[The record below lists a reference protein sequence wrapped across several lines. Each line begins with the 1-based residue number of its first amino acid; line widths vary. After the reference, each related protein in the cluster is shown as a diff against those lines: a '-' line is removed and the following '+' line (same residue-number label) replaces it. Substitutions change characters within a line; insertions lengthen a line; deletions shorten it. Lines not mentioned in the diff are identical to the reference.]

1 MAQIIKGTDA
11 LYLNAKEKLYISD
24 FIIDGEKAPKTNG
37 KIVFDCKNLVVKDCQ
52 TTEGCTVYNIFEQSQ
67 SKTPIESV
75 KMTNVTI
82 YPELTH
88 NVLNLYNIADNAN
101 IEISDCSFDLNVKNT
116 NPLRL
121 SNLSNASNVT
131 VTFKNVNWTFENK
144 PMEEADL
151 IWTALILIQPFGN
164 SKNTDKAY
172 AGNFDYYK
180 TWKFVF
186 DNCKYNGEKVTSL
199 NYGQHNNVIVGYD
212 FNHDGKTVDVKTL
225 GITNIEFK

>member
-24 FIIDGEKAPKTNG
+24 FIIDGEKAPETNG
-37 KIVFDCKNLVVKDCQ
+37 KIVFDCKKLVVKDCQ
-52 TTEGCTVYNIFEQSQ
+52 TTEECTVYNIFEQSQ

-82 YPELTH
+82 YPELAH
-88 NVLNLYNIADNAN
+88 NVLNLYNIADNTN
-101 IEISDCSFDLNVKNT
+101 IEISECSFDLNVKNT

-131 VTFKNVNWTFENK
+131 VTFKNVNWTYENK
-144 PMEEADL
+144 AIEEADL
-151 IWTALILIQPFGN
+151 IWAALILIQPFGKDN
-164 SKNTDKAY
+164 AH
-172 AGNFDYYK
+172 AGNLDCYK

-199 NYGQHNNVIVGYD
+199 NYSKSNNVIVGYD
-212 FNHDGKTVDVKTL
+212 FNHDNETVDVRTL
-225 GITNIEFK
+225 GITNI

>member
-67 SKTPIESV
+67 SKTPIESA

-101 IEISDCSFDLNVKNT
+101 IEISECSFDLNVKNT

-151 IWTALILIQPFGN
+151 IWTSLILIQPFGN

-212 FNHDGKTVDVKTL
+212 FNHDGKTVDVRTL

>member
-24 FIIDGEKAPKTNG
+24 FIIDGERAPKPNNG

-52 TTEGCTVYNIFEQSQ
+52 TTEDCTVYNIFEQSQ
-67 SKTPIESV
+67 SKTPIESA

-88 NVLNLYNIADNAN
+88 NILNLYNIADNAN
-101 IEISDCSFDLNVKNT
+101 IEISECSFDLNVKNT

-131 VTFKNVNWTFENK
+131 VTFKNINWTYENK
-144 PMEEADL
+144 AIEDADL
-151 IWTALILIQPFGN
+151 IWASLILIQPFGKDN
-164 SKNTDKAY
+164 AHT
-172 AGNFDYYK
+172 GNLDYYK

-199 NYGQHNNVIVGYD
+199 NYGKPNNVIVGYD
-212 FNHDGKTVDVKTL
+212 FNHDGETVDVRTL

>member
-52 TTEGCTVYNIFEQSQ
+52 TTEDCTVYNIFEQSQ

-101 IEISDCSFDLNVKNT
+101 IEISECSFDLNVKNT

-131 VTFKNVNWTFENK
+131 VTLKNVNWTFENK

-151 IWTALILIQPFGN
+151 IWTALILIQPFGA
-164 SKNTDKAY
+164 DKAH
-172 AGNFDYYK
+172 AENFDCYK

-212 FNHDGKTVDVKTL
+212 FNHDGKTVDVRTL
-225 GITNIEFK
+225 GIEDIEFK

>member
-24 FIIDGEKAPKTNG
+24 FIIDGEKAPETNG

-52 TTEGCTVYNIFEQSQ
+52 TTEDCTVYNIFEQSQ
-67 SKTPIESV
+67 TKTPIESA

-101 IEISDCSFDLNVKNT
+101 IEISECSFDLNVKNT

-131 VTFKNVNWTFENK
+131 VTFKNVNWTYENK
-144 PMEEADL
+144 AIEEADL
-151 IWTALILIQPFGN
+151 IWAALILIQPFG
-164 SKNTDKAY
+164 TDKAH
-172 AGNFDYYK
+172 AGNLDCYK

-199 NYGQHNNVIVGYD
+199 NYGKSNNVIVGYN
-212 FNHDGKTVDVKTL
+212 FNNDGETVDVRTL

>member
-52 TTEGCTVYNIFEQSQ
+52 TTEECTVYNIFEQSQ
-67 SKTPIESV
+67 SKTPIESA

-131 VTFKNVNWTFENK
+131 VTLKNVNWTFENK

-151 IWTALILIQPFGN
+151 IWTALILIQPFEN

-172 AGNFDYYK
+172 AGNFDCYK

-186 DNCKYNGEKVTSL
+186 DNCKYNGEKVAAL
-199 NYGQHNNVIVGYD
+199 NYGEHNNVIVGYD
-212 FNHDGKTVDVKTL
+212 FNHDGKTVDVRTL